1 MEYAGGEHITE
12 GGRTLM
18 PGLAQ
23 LAGFGHGGCIVAT
36 IVAVIGVRWRA
47 CRHILHGRLH
57 VRTVLASHVHARTGL
72 QGQDN
77 AQKRK

>member
-1 MEYAGGEHITE
+1 
-12 GGRTLM
+12 M

-23 LAGFGHGGCIVAT
+23 LAGFGHGGCIIAT

-47 CRHILHGRLH
+47 CHILH
-57 VRTVLASHVHARTGL
+57 VWTVFASHVHARTGL